1 MCSKKDYKKMY
12 QNVTK
17 VLFNYGITDA
27 YYLFLFI
34 LLYFIVVSGT
44 FKWPCD
50 Y

>member
-27 YYLFLFI
+27 YYLSSFHTVV
-34 LLYFIVVSGT
+34 LYCG
-44 FKWPCD
+44 KWNFQMAL
-50 Y
+50 